1 MPLTAQEMQDIHA
14 LAEDIPALWSAV
26 TTTAAERKEILRLV
40 IDRVVVKCE
49 QGDEVLSVNIHWIG
63 GVVTRGSVIRP
74 VARMTQLSY
83 YAELKAVVAHLVS
96 AGRSAVQIADQLN
109 EQGLRPAKRTKVW
122 NAEQVRGMVRDFGL
136 AISRSGMPQ
145 TTVARAWRRGDWWT
159 VTGLAVTLG
168 MPSVTLYTWLRRHD
182 VQARKEGR
190 QWWIWADDVEVSRL
204 KTRRA
209 KTRSEHA
216 HDQWNAQ
223 KAVITGR
230 VREES
235 AYVRE

>member
-1 MPLTAQEMQDIHA
+1 MTH
-14 LAEDIPALWSAV
+14 
-26 TTTAAERKEILRLV
+26 
-40 IDRVVVKCE
+40 
-49 QGDEVLSVNIHWIG
+49 
-63 GVVTRGSVIRP
+63 GSVIRP

-83 YAELKAVVAHLVS
+83 YAELKAAVERLVTE
-96 AGRSAVQIADQLN
+96 GRSSQQIADLLN
-109 EQGLRPAKRTKVW
+109 DQGLRPAKRTKVW

-136 AISRSGMPQ
+136 AISRSGMATPP
-145 TTVARAWRRGDWWT
+145 VAQEWRRGDWWT

-182 VQARKEGR
+182 LQGRKEGR
-190 QWWIWADDVEVSRL
+190 QWWIWADDGEVSRL
-204 KTRRA
+204 KSRRA

-223 KAVITGR
+223 KAVVTGR
-230 VREES
+230 VREEG